1 MSSIL
6 DALNK
11 AEEDRTAAEEAMVR
25 GFKDLDIEGEL
36 TGRSPSNDGPC
47 QGFAL
52 TPLKVLVLGIGLIA
66 VIALV
71 SGAAAMAVLYLG
83 NDPGRLPVSARPAG
97 QEPHVAAAAPSEPL
111 PETRTTV
118 RPALPAVSPESTEA
132 EPPETD
138 PAPDAP
144 KGTAEA
150 APPVNEEPAA
160 EEPLAPA
167 SVPGEG
173 AELPSKEEEE
183 VTQAAA
189 PPWEPDNSDIPEGES
204 SAPETAVSESAP
216 QVSVPPSE
224 PEPAVPTPRLQVA
237 SAAPPEHV
245 EPTSSETSRPS
256 APTYPDTTPL
266 PEPVP
271 PQPARTEDTT
281 LPKAVSPGEVDI
293 LSLPELTDS
302 ARRRLRLPEITVNVV
317 GRPSKYR
324 PQPSAMINFNRVV
337 LNEFI
342 PGTDARLIGV
352 SVHGIGIQVGQ
363 ERYFVPK

>member
-36 TGRSPSNDGPC
+36 TGRSPSNDGPR
-47 QGFAL
+47 QDFAL
-52 TPLKVLVLGIGLIA
+52 TPLKVLGLGIGLIA

-83 NDPGRLPVSARPAG
+83 NDTGRLPVSARPAG

-111 PETRTTV
+111 PETRTMV
-118 RPALPAVSPESTEA
+118 RPALPAVSPESAEA
-132 EPPETD
+132 EPPETA

-144 KGTAEA
+144 DVTAEA
-150 APPVNEEPAA
+150 APPANDEPVA
-160 EEPLAPA
+160 EEPSDAA
-167 SVPGEG
+167 SNSGDVAG
-173 AELPSKEEEE
+173 LSSKEEE

-189 PPWEPDNSDIPEGES
+189 PPWEPDNSNIPERES

-216 QVSVPPSE
+216 SVFMPPSD
-224 PEPAVPTPRLQVA
+224 PEPAVPTPPVQVA
-237 SAAPPEHV
+237 SAAPPEL
-245 EPTSSETSRPS
+245 PQPAPSETSRSS
-256 APTYPDTTPL
+256 APAYPEITPP
-266 PEPVP
+266 PEGVP
-271 PQPARTEDTT
+271 PKPARTAVTAI
-281 LPKAVSPGEVDI
+281 PKAVSPGEVDI

-302 ARRRLRLPEITVNVV
+302 ARRRLQLPEITVNVV

-342 PGTDARLIGV
+342 PGTDAKLIGV